1 MPGAVSFP
9 LMTTN
14 SQGYPLPESGP
25 DAARADALPTSTN
38 SKNNPLDDTSADTS
52 HVDDATRHI
61 RIQKS
66 FYPALLAIFVALL
79 IVSNINATKGV
90 EIFGLVTDGAFFLFP
105 LSYLIGDILSECYGF
120 RATRRAVLIGFM
132 ALTTAMLCFW
142 IAIHLPPADFYEN
155 QQAFS
160 TVLGTVPQLVLAGL
174 SAYLVGQLLNAWV
187 LVAIKRRTGEK
198 SLWARLLGSTVVGE
212 FADTLIFCSIAAS
225 AIGISTWGD
234 YINFVI
240 IGFIWKVGMEV
251 ALLPVTYRVIAWVKE
266 REGYWAAEH
275 AANGGR

>member
-1 MPGAVSFP
+1 
-9 LMTTN
+9 MTTN
-14 SQGYPLPESGP
+14 SPGHSLPEPGP
-25 DAARADALPTSTN
+25 DAAQTDTLPTSTTSQN
-38 SKNNPLDDTSADTS
+38 HSLNDASSTPSPLDN
-52 HVDDATRHI
+52 ATRHI

-66 FYPALLAIFVALL
+66 FYPALVATFVALL

-105 LSYLIGDILSECYGF
+105 LSYVIGDILSECYGF

-132 ALTTAMLCFW
+132 ILAAAMMCFW
-142 IAIHLPPADFYEN
+142 IGIHLPPAGFYEN
-155 QQAFS
+155 QEAFS

-212 FADTLIFCSIAAS
+212 FADTLIFCSIAAT

-234 YINFVI
+234 FINFVI
-240 IGFIWKVGMEV
+240 VGFVWKVGVEV
-251 ALLPVTYRVIAWVKE
+251 ALLPVTYRVIAWVKK
-266 REGYWAAEH
+266 REGYWAAEF
-275 AANGGR
+275 AANGGRLH